1 MSYKASMACAGAF
14 AAAVTLAGISPI
26 APAFA
31 HELRLLPL
39 NPAMGGPLKISLL
52 VGHHVEPAFEDS
64 FNAVDVILST
74 FDGPCP
80 PPNADVSIGQPID
93 TGGAPG
99 GKVNL
104 QVDALYLFK
113 SAPPTGPFGSR
124 PPPGI
129 ITHLT
134 LTNQFPLQEA
144 FSSPGTYD
152 TYYRPTHPGYGTKGA
167 YGFHIHG
174 SVQAGPK
181 SFTCPGGTP

>member
-39 NPAMGGPLKISLL
+39 NPAMSGPLKISLL

-80 PPNADVSIGQPID
+80 PPMPMFPLASLSIQ
-93 TGGAPG
+93 AE
-99 GKVNL
+99 
-104 QVDALYLFK
+104 
-113 SAPPTGPFGSR
+113 
-124 PPPGI
+124 PPGI
-129 ITHLT
+129 RSIYRSTRS
-134 LTNQFPLQEA
+134 N
-144 FSSPGTYD
+144 FSSP
-152 TYYRPTHPGYGTKGA
+152 RLPPGHLAVGLPRELSR
-167 YGFHIHG
+167 I
-174 SVQAGPK
+174 
-181 SFTCPGGTP
+181 